1 MRRTQGSGN
10 AYVVPVSQMT
20 EGEKR
25 VFSAKIDDYI
35 ELVGEMVGKSEELR
49 A

>member
-1 MRRTQGSGN
+1 M
-10 AYVVPVSQMT
+10 VPASQMT
-20 EGEKR
+20 ELEKR

-35 ELVGEMVGKSEELR
+35 ELVGEMVAKSEELR